1 MFKFWR
7 SPKPAPSSSPSP
19 APPSPPPA
27 RRDDPTAHSSA
38 GHAPAV
44 HGLGLGLPTE
54 LDHARLSPHTRLDG
68 RTTPL
73 VASTRGAS
81 AASDDSQAASRTAAR
96 PDKYASAQGAGLGS
110 VLRERNGTA
119 RNDRS
124 VSEGTAATAQRKGK
138 ERAVSPASFSPS
150 FFTSGSARN
159 DSYAPHAIDFGERD
173 PTQIYA
179 PTTWSEMAH
188 HELVVN
194 LSPRER
200 TRQEI
205 LWEVVASEERYVAE
219 LRSLVEL
226 YSNPLLHP
234 LIKTPSHSPATRFG
248 FSPEPAQTL
257 SPASSS
263 SADLP
268 IASRFARSP
277 DLYSSP
283 GPSHEDLS
291 RSAAAVRIA
300 DVPEIPDDT
309 LRPSASTSSTS
320 GPLGRSSLPNLPTGA
335 RRNLSSTTLDPQSGL
350 AAVSSTSLGTRIASA
365 FKTRHP
371 LRPASSAAKLHR
383 APTHAP
389 QEVLQPPPL
398 PEALK
403 KVLEATI
410 EMLRGHEELSAR
422 LKEQWARAF
431 PLVRGLAAIWSDQPW
446 FLSTYTTYIVSLEEA
461 LSILDTCL
469 PSAHSAAPALG
480 AGSAEKWQK
489 RLTRVLMRLEEQA
502 AEAGESSLGI
512 CLSKPLMRLGK
523 LPLLMQAL
531 LYHTDPTTH
540 EWEKTRA
547 MALEVDALVRSIEDE
562 KIEEEERERTRDVLA
577 RIDGINDKALMAP
590 RTARILIDESLA
602 PPSASTPPTVR
613 NKLSRRLSGAAGSST
628 LKSSTRSSGKGQEYL
643 IRFTDVIIRAQ
654 KTGETDI
661 PGSFSRGKEKK
672 GKPGKTRKAG
682 KIRNTYRFVRVERW
696 EPREMADAALYDL
709 NERRRA
715 QGSRD
720 NSEATD
726 EELDYAESRMSFR
739 YDADSPQPVEPRSF
753 LSPQPS
759 NKRAASSSHAPSPL
773 SPPSAKFGAR
783 LRYASEDVTGAA
795 MRMTTPD
802 PRAHRFNSPTV
813 SSTAKVH
820 HRPTSPPRSPPRPA
834 GPAPVSLQHAR
845 DDSAMN
851 LYSIW
856 AAHDC

>member
-7 SPKPAPSSSPSP
+7 SPKPAPPSSPSP

-44 HGLGLGLPTE
+44 HGLGLGLPAE

-73 VASTRGAS
+73 VASTR
-81 AASDDSQAASRTAAR
+81 AR
-96 PDKYASAQGAGLGS
+96 PDKYGSAQGAGLGS

-124 VSEGTAATAQRKGK
+124 VSEGTAATAQSKGK

-150 FFTSGSARN
+150 FFASASARN
-159 DSYAPHAIDFGERD
+159 DPYAPHAVDFGERD

-205 LWEVVASEERYVAE
+205 LYVAE

-283 GPSHEDLS
+283 EPSDEDLW
-291 RSAAAVRIA
+291 RSAAAVRIT
-300 DVPEIPDDT
+300 DVPEVPDDT
-309 LRPSASTSSTS
+309 IRPSASTSSTS

-383 APTHAP
+383 APTHAL

-403 KVLEATI
+403 KVLEATV

-422 LKEQWARAF
+422 L
-431 PLVRGLAAIWSDQPW
+431 GLAAIWSDQPW
-446 FLSTYTTYIVSLEEA
+446 FLSTYTTYIISLEEA

-489 RLTRVLMRLEEQA
+489 RLTRVLIRLEEQA

-562 KIEEEERERTRDVLA
+562 KIEEEERER
-577 RIDGINDKALMAP
+577 ALMAP

-602 PPSASTPPTVR
+602 PPSTSNPPTVR

-672 GKPGKTRKAG
+672 GKQGKTRKAG

-726 EELDYAESRMSFR
+726 EEPDYAESRMSFR

-759 NKRAASSSHAPSPL
+759 NKRAASSAHAPSPL

-802 PRAHRFNSPTV
+802 PRAHRFNSPT
-813 SSTAKVH
+813 
-820 HRPTSPPRSPPRPA
+820 
-834 GPAPVSLQHAR
+834 HAR
-845 DDSAMN
+845 DDSTMN

-856 AAHDC
+856 AASDH